1 MSEIRLKTDDP
12 QEATII
18 LHEALEK
25 EASRLTYSL
34 QLAKRRLSKFER
46 KYNVTSEKFINEWSS
61 EDLEDGDMEYVEWAG
76 EFKLASRLEER
87 LGTLKN
93 IEHETS

>member
-1 MSEIRLKTDDP
+1 M
-12 QEATII
+12 
-18 LHEALEK
+18 
-25 EASRLTYSL
+25 
-34 QLAKRRLSKFER
+34 
-46 KYNVTSEKFINEWSS
+46 TSEKFINEWSS

-93 IEHETS
+93 IEHEPF

>member
-1 MSEIRLKTDDP
+1 MSEIRLKTDDR
-12 QEATII
+12 QKATII

-34 QLAKRRLSKFER
+34 QLAKRRLAKFER